1 MGAARILVVDDEPV
15 VLELVS
21 RALSRYGYDVL
32 ETPDPLHA
40 LEIAATPPSVDLVLT
55 DVVMPGMA
63 GPELVRTIRETR
75 PQILAIFM
83 SGFSASPDLPPDILF
98 ISKPFKVNY
107 LIGKI
112 KELLAAAAL

>member
-21 RALSRYGYDVL
+21 RALSRHGYDVL
-32 ETPDPLHA
+32 ETPDPLEA
-40 LEIAATPPSVDLVLT
+40 VEIAAASPPVDLVLT

-75 PQILAIFM
+75 PETPAIFM
-83 SGFSASPDLPPDILF
+83 SGFAASPDLPPDIPF
-98 ISKPFKVNY
+98 ISKPFNVSY
-107 LIGKI
+107 LIGKV
-112 KELLAAAAL
+112 KELLAAAAS